1 MTIQEKFAGLGIDNA
16 PGQEALQK
24 KEALDLR
31 GEKLLGARVDF
42 SHGDVDAHMPTP
54 GSFDVFK
61 EGFEEGGSQAYT
73 PYRGRKKILDHVAAS
88 LSGFTGASIDPE
100 ENLILTPGTQGA
112 LFLAMGANIM
122 PGDKVAIVEP
132 DYFANR
138 KMVEFF
144 GGQMVP
150 VVLEYENEGGRAGI
164 SLESLEE
171 APLDEASPFGRNFAR
186 SGGVAQAV
194 AEALKEK
201 GLDKEFQLKAVP
213 CSGIEAC
220 EVALLKAK
228 RGVLDGNFIEGMAC
242 DGGCVQGAGC
252 LVRSPRNRMDVEGH
266 AKQASGR
273 SITDAVAGREL
284 VPQDSL
290 GEKVVPVPKSQPK
303 AEAAAKTEGTARK
316 A

>member
-1 MTIQEKFAGLGIDNA
+1 MGKGYFAGIDS
-16 PGQEALQK
+16 G
-24 KEALDLR
+24 
-31 GEKLLGARVDF
+31 
-42 SHGDVDAHMPTP
+42 STSTDV
-54 GSFDVFK
+54 V
-61 EGFEEGGSQAYT
+61 
-73 PYRGRKKILDHVAAS
+73 ILDKNRQIVAGII
-88 LSGFTGASIDPE
+88 LPTGA
-100 ENLILTPGTQGA
+100 GA
-112 LFLAMGANIM
+112 AIGAER
-122 PGDKVAIVEP
+122 A
-132 DYFANR
+132 
-138 KMVEFF
+138 
-144 GGQMVP
+144 
-150 VVLEYENEGGRAGI
+150 LE
-164 SLESLEE
+164 
-171 APLDEASPFGRNFAR
+171 
-186 SGGVAQAV
+186 
-194 AEALKEK
+194 EALKEK

-290 GEKVVPVPKSQPK
+290 GEKVVPVPKPQPK

>member
-1 MTIQEKFAGLGIDNA
+1 M
-16 PGQEALQK
+16 
-24 KEALDLR
+24 
-31 GEKLLGARVDF
+31 
-42 SHGDVDAHMPTP
+42 
-54 GSFDVFK
+54 
-61 EGFEEGGSQAYT
+61 
-73 PYRGRKKILDHVAAS
+73 
-88 LSGFTGASIDPE
+88 
-100 ENLILTPGTQGA
+100 
-112 LFLAMGANIM
+112 
-122 PGDKVAIVEP
+122 
-132 DYFANR
+132 
-138 KMVEFF
+138 
-144 GGQMVP
+144 
-150 VVLEYENEGGRAGI
+150 
-164 SLESLEE
+164 
-171 APLDEASPFGRNFAR
+171 
-186 SGGVAQAV
+186 

-290 GEKVVPVPKSQPK
+290 GRAGRTWEN
-303 AEAAAKTEGTARK
+303 
-316 A
+316 

>member
-1 MTIQEKFAGLGIDNA
+1 M
-16 PGQEALQK
+16 
-24 KEALDLR
+24 
-31 GEKLLGARVDF
+31 
-42 SHGDVDAHMPTP
+42 
-54 GSFDVFK
+54 
-61 EGFEEGGSQAYT
+61 
-73 PYRGRKKILDHVAAS
+73 
-88 LSGFTGASIDPE
+88 
-100 ENLILTPGTQGA
+100 
-112 LFLAMGANIM
+112 
-122 PGDKVAIVEP
+122 
-132 DYFANR
+132 
-138 KMVEFF
+138 
-144 GGQMVP
+144 
-150 VVLEYENEGGRAGI
+150 
-164 SLESLEE
+164 
-171 APLDEASPFGRNFAR
+171 
-186 SGGVAQAV
+186 
-194 AEALKEK
+194 
-201 GLDKEFQLKAVP
+201 P